1 VAVPTLD
8 GGSVKVRMPAGTRS
22 GRTFRVRGKGVAAR
36 RKTGDML
43 VTVEVA
49 VPRLRADLAKL
60 RKQATEAVADAHSQ
74 HKRELVPRRQ
84 AVAVFDT
91 PRR

>member
-1 VAVPTLD
+1 
-8 GGSVKVRMPAGTRS
+8 
-22 GRTFRVRGKGVAAR
+22 
-36 RKTGDML
+36 ML

-49 VPRLRADLAKL
+49 VPRLRADLARL
-60 RKQATEAVADAHSQ
+60 RKQATEAVADAHRQ

>member
-1 VAVPTLD
+1 
-8 GGSVKVRMPAGTRS
+8 VRIPAGTRS

-49 VPRLRADLAKL
+49 VPQKLSVEERRAVEALAAAANGASPRAHL
-60 RKQATEAVADAHSQ
+60 GAEEATQ
-74 HKRELVPRRQ
+74 
-84 AVAVFDT
+84 
-91 PRR
+91 